1 MASRPGGAREAFV
14 PPLADD
20 EGARDVRDVRLSNRP
35 DHPMRRTFVVL
46 SVVLSVVLPFGL
58 ASAPPA
64 AAQETHARATS
75 PRRMTYDDVIALRSV
90 SDPQISPDG
99 KWVAYTVARAD
110 LEQNASD
117 ADIWLA
123 STLGEFPSRLTT
135 HKKSDTSPRWS
146 PDGRRIAFISAR
158 EEKPQLFLMPAFG
171 GEPERLTEHKGG
183 VRQIAWSPDGK
194 SIAFIADQ
202 EPTPEEEKRIKEKDD
217 AIVVDTNYKFNRL
230 WVLNVATRTTRLL
243 TTGDAVASDPQWSP
257 DGTMLAFTTTPTP
270 RADDGSLS
278 DIRVVSVAGGAP
290 RLLVENAGSDQ
301 SPRWSP
307 DGTQIAYVTSART
320 DVRQSQLAVIPAAG
334 GTPRMVAPQF
344 LYQPGAPVWSADGR
358 RLYFGAPVRTT
369 AQLFAV
375 PSSGGTP
382 RAMTDVRGA
391 VGGGTFSRD
400 GKSVVFMLSDPQK
413 PADVHVATIGT
424 GMLAPRQLTDHNPQT
439 RDLSLGRA
447 EVVRWKSSDGMDIDG
462 VLLQP
467 VGYEAGKRYPLVAY
481 IHGGPAGA
489 WTEGFPASWSNPG
502 QVLAGQGFAVFYP
515 NPRGSSA
522 YGEPFL
528 RANIRDWGAGDYRDI
543 QTGIDAL
550 IARGIADSTR
560 LAQSGWSYG
569 GYMTAWTLTQTNRFK
584 AVVVGA
590 GLTDMY
596 SMYATNDIPRALD
609 GYFGAEPWNDT
620 TEYRKRSAMTYIKN
634 ARTPTLILHGQA
646 DLRVPIGQAQELYV
660 GLKKHNVPVQ
670 LVFYPRE
677 PHGLQE
683 PRHQLDKMKRE
694 LEWIRRW
701 TLKEQTALVP

>member
-1 MASRPGGAREAFV
+1 MRQFNRTLCASLFIAA
-14 PPLADD
+14 LTAAHAD
-20 EGARDVRDVRLSNRP
+20 G
-35 DHPMRRTFVVL
+35 
-46 SVVLSVVLPFGL
+46 
-58 ASAPPA
+58 
-64 AAQETHARATS
+64 QETPARATTS
-75 PRRMTYDDVIALRSV
+75 RRMTFDDVIALRTV
-90 SDPQISPDG
+90 SDAQVSPDG
-99 KWVAYTVARAD
+99 KWVAYTVTRAD

-123 STLGEFPSRLTT
+123 STAGESPSRLTT

-158 EEKPQLFLMPAFG
+158 EEKPQIFLMSAFG
-171 GEPERLTEHKGG
+171 GEPERLTEQKGG
-183 VRQIAWSPDGK
+183 VRQIAWSPDGH

-202 EPTPEEEKRIKEKDD
+202 EPTAEEEKRIKDKDD

-230 WVLNVATRTTRLL
+230 WVLDVATRKVRLL
-243 TTGDAVASDPQWSP
+243 ATGDAVANDPQWSP
-257 DGTMLAFTTTPTP
+257 DGTRIAFSTTPTP

-278 DIRVVSVAGGAP
+278 DLHVVAVSGGAP
-290 RLLVENAGSDQ
+290 SMLVKNAGTDQ

-307 DGTQIAYVTSART
+307 DGTRIAYIISAGS
-320 DVRQSQLAVIPAAG
+320 DVRQSQLATIPAAG
-334 GTPRMVAPQF
+334 GTPCLVAPDF
-344 LYQPGAPVWSADGR
+344 LYQPNAPTWSSDGR
-358 RLYFGAPVRTT
+358 TLYFGASVRTT
-369 AQLFAV
+369 TQLFAV
-375 PSSGGTP
+375 PSVGGTP
-382 RAMTDVRGA
+382 RALTDVRG
-391 VGGGTFSRD
+391 VINGGTMSRD
-400 GKSVVFMLSDPQK
+400 GRSIVFTMSDPQR

-424 GMLAPRQLTDHNPQT
+424 GLLTSRQLTDHNPQV
-439 RDLSLGRA
+439 RDLALGRA
-447 EVVRWKSSDGMDIDG
+447 EVVQWKSSDGMEMDG
-462 VLLQP
+462 VLLRP
-467 VGYEAGKRYPLVAY
+467 VGYEAGKRYPLITSV
-481 IHGGPAGA
+481 HGGPAGA
-489 WTEGFPASWSNPG
+489 WTENFAAGWGSPG
-502 QVLAGQGFAVFYP
+502 QVAAGQGFAIFYP

-522 YGEPFL
+522 YGEKFL

-550 IARGIADSTR
+550 IARGIADSSK
-560 LAQSGWSYG
+560 LAQTGWSYG

-634 ARTPTLILHGQA
+634 ARTPTLILHGQV
-646 DLRVPIGQAQELYV
+646 DLRVPVGQAQELYT
-660 GLKKHNVPVQ
+660 GLRKNNVPVQ

-694 LEWIRRW
+694 NEWIRRW
-701 TLKEQTALVP
+701 TLGGQAVLVP

>member
-1 MASRPGGAREAFV
+1 MGLPNTTTAMRQFTRTLCASLLPAMLVASGAGG
-14 PPLADD
+14 
-20 EGARDVRDVRLSNRP
+20 
-35 DHPMRRTFVVL
+35 
-46 SVVLSVVLPFGL
+46 
-58 ASAPPA
+58 
-64 AAQETHARATS
+64 QETAARAAT
-75 PRRMTYDDVIALRSV
+75 PRRMTFDDVIALRSV
-90 SDPQISPDG
+90 SDAQISPDG
-99 KWVAYTVARAD
+99 KWVAYTVTRAD

-123 STLGEFPSRLTT
+123 STAGESPSRLTT

-158 EEKPQLFLMPAFG
+158 EEKAQIFLMSAFG

-183 VRQIAWSPDGK
+183 VRQIAWSPDGR

-202 EPTPEEEKRIKEKDD
+202 EPTAEEEKRIKDKDD

-230 WVLNVATRTTRLL
+230 WVLDVATRTARLL
-243 TTGDAVASDPQWSP
+243 ATGDAVANDPQWSP
-257 DGTMLAFTTTPTP
+257 DGTRIAFSTTPTP

-278 DIRVVSVAGGAP
+278 DLHIVAVSGGAP
-290 RLLVENAGSDQ
+290 SMLVENAGTDQ

-307 DGTQIAYVTSART
+307 DGTRIAYITSAGS
-320 DVRQSQLAVIPAAG
+320 DVRQSQLAVIPATG
-334 GTPRMVAPQF
+334 GTPRLVAPEF
-344 LYQPGAPVWSADGR
+344 LYQPNAPTWSRDGR
-358 RLYFGAPVRTT
+358 TLYFGASVRTT
-369 AQLFAV
+369 TQLFAV
-375 PSSGGTP
+375 PASGGTP
-382 RAMTDVRGA
+382 RALTDVRGVIA
-391 VGGGTFSRD
+391 GGTMSRD
-400 GKSVVFMLSDPQK
+400 GRSVVFTISDPQR

-424 GMLAPRQLTDHNPQT
+424 GILTSRQLTDHNPQI
-439 RDLSLGRA
+439 RDLALGKA
-447 EVVRWKSSDGMDIDG
+447 EVVQWKSSDGMEMDG
-462 VLLQP
+462 VLLRP
-467 VGYEAGKRYPLVAY
+467 VGYEPGKRYPLITSV
-481 IHGGPAGA
+481 HGGPAGA
-489 WTEGFPASWSNPG
+489 WTENFAAGWGSPG
-502 QVLAGQGFAVFYP
+502 QVAAGQGFAIFYP

-522 YGEPFL
+522 YGEKFL

-550 IARGIADSTR
+550 IARGVADSSR
-560 LAQSGWSYG
+560 LAQTGWSYG

-634 ARTPTLILHGQA
+634 ARTPTLILHGQV
-646 DLRVPIGQAQELYV
+646 DLRVPVGQAQELYT
-660 GLKKHNVPVQ
+660 GLKKNNVPVQ

-694 LEWIRRW
+694 NEWIRRW
-701 TLKEQTALVP
+701 TLGGQAALVP